1 MRLSFNDS
9 MEIHNAQPFTGQG
22 VSLYVTIGSTC
33 QYRDQRIDTG
43 SSLGADADVTK
54 TARIDSA
61 ASPVASITPTWNSD
75 WENETVSVDIR
86 TYKDGV
92 ENESTNWRTID
103 IDGTGDSPA
112 TIEGT
117 ATLLGLLQRDGGIV
131 RIRFAWQPAFTG
143 LQPDTFTAMRTAGPT
158 SPADVEYVAGTGRQ
172 LIEIDTPALSDA
184 SPYTYKIQAAS
195 GATTLDILTGIT
207 VTADATGPT
216 APTGLSAEAW

>member
-1 MRLSFNDS
+1 

-43 SSLGADADVTK
+43 SSLGADADVAK

-61 ASPVASITPTWNSD
+61 SSPVTSITPTWNSD
-75 WENETVSVDIR
+75 WEDETVSVDIR

-92 ENESTNWRTID
+92 ENESTNWRTIA
-103 IDGTGDSPA
+103 IDGTGDSLA
-112 TIEGT
+112 TISGT
-117 ATLLGLLQRDGGIV
+117 ATLLGTQQRDGGIV
-131 RIRFAWQPAFTG
+131 RIRFAWTPAFTG
-143 LQPDTFTAMRTAGPT
+143 LQADTFTAIRTAGPT

-195 GATTLDILTGIT
+195 GATTLDILTGIA